1 MKNSDTDLDLIFKNT
16 IGNKVILNVEEPK
29 KNITKAEIDAAM
41 KTIVDN
47 NVFDTAGGDLVEAV
61 GGWLRTTT
69 LDPVEE

>member
-16 IGNKVILNVEEPK
+16 VGKKATLNIEEPK
-29 KNITKAEIDAAM
+29 KNISKAEIDAAM

-47 NVFDTAGGDLVEAV
+47 NVFDTSGGDLVEAV
-61 GGWLRTTT
+61 GGRLRTTT